1 MLRTIWTSKTG
12 LNAQSSQ
19 IRYNKSNNLANSGTM
34 GYKRVDVGF
43 KDLLNESLDRKGI
56 SSK

>member
-12 LNAQSSQ
+12 LNAQQ
-19 IRYNKSNNLANSGTM
+19 VYLDTISNILANSGTM

-43 KDLLNESLDRKGI
+43 KDLLNESLDR
-56 SSK
+56 